1 MNARLKT
8 AIWVQAYIRRLQIA
22 GIPAFLTARGDDTA
36 GAVMVKLNT
45 LDGRATVYQRVAAGD
60 GAGGWQVLC
69 DCEDREAD
77 AVLARQRQYDPD
89 LWVVEVEDRDGRH
102 MLEAAGLERG

>member
-22 GIPAFLTARGDDTA
+22 DIPAFLTARGDDTA

-45 LDGRATVYQRVAAGD
+45 LDGNATVYQRVAFGGDAGT
-60 GAGGWQVLC
+60 WQVLC

-77 AVLARQRQYDPD
+77 MVLARQRRNDPD

-102 MLEAAGLERG
+102 LLDAPGLERG